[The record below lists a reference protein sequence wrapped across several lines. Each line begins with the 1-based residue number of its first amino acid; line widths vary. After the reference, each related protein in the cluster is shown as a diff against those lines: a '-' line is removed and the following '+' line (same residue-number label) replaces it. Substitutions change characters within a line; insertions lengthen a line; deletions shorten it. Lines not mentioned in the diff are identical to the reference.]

1 VNVRASASS
10 RPTIL
15 LAAIAAIA
23 LSMLYVIL
31 PVAATPSTDGLHKV
45 TICHRTNSV
54 TNPYVQITVDVASVD
69 GNSGNDNGK
78 GDHLLEH
85 TGPVWDAN
93 TVYPTPHNGDQW
105 GDIIPPF
112 YDDGVTLTGFPSL
125 NWNAAGMAIFAN
137 GCKPAE
143 TESTQQSV
151 AESVQESVAQSAEES
166 VAQSAEESVAQSAEE
181 SVAQSAEES
190 VAQSAEESV
199 AQSAEESVAQSA
211 EESVAQSAEE
221 SVAESEAQQSVAES
235 EAQQSVAESEA
246 QQSVA
251 ESEAQQSVAESEA
264 QQSVAESE
272 AESVAESE
280 AESVAQSAGQS
291 GEQSVEAG
299 TGTPSQSQSD
309 TAMGLGGSNPLPTI
323 AFGLILLASLSG
335 LAFVNVKAVRN
346 RN

>member
-10 RPTIL
+10 RPTIV

-69 GNSGNDNGK
+69 GNSGDDNGK

-93 TVYPTPHNGDQW
+93 TVYPPPHNGDQW

-151 AESVQESVAQSAEES
+151 AESVQESVTQSAEES

-199 AQSAEESVAQSA
+199 AQSAE
-211 EESVAQSAEE
+211 
-221 SVAESEAQQSVAES
+221 QSVAES

-251 ESEAQQSVAESEA
+251 ESEAQQSVAESVK
-264 QQSVAESE
+264 QSVAESQ
-272 AESVAESE
+272 